1 MLHVHTALQLGNTS
15 TPTRKACTRLAHRL
29 VSSRWNTRSLTYN
42 TRQRIR
48 FNMVG
53 PLKSS
58 TNGGDEGGLSSS
70 YPGKASGAFLSSLF
84 RSKSR
89 DSDKDTES
97 SRQLS
102 DSTPASSAPS
112 LLPSHNG
119 HPSGQGQHASAKP
132 VKSTD
137 SSSHWLLGRKPSEKK
152 KDRPERLKNALFGH
166 GSQSSGHASKEVK
179 GAVKVSRN
187 RDREDNDDVRLASD
201 SIWLNVS

>member
-1 MLHVHTALQLGNTS
+1 
-15 TPTRKACTRLAHRL
+15 
-29 VSSRWNTRSLTYN
+29 
-42 TRQRIR
+42 
-48 FNMVG
+48 MVG

-89 DSDKDTES
+89 DSDKDV
-97 SRQLS
+97 
-102 DSTPASSAPS
+102 DSTRQSGDVAPASSAP
-112 LLPSHNG
+112 LGLPSHNG
-119 HPSGQGQHASAKP
+119 HHSGQGQRASAKP
-132 VKSTD
+132 VKGTD
-137 SSSHWLLGRKPSEKK
+137 TSSNWLLGRKPSEKK

-187 RDREDNDDVRLASD
+187 GDREEDDDDDVRLASD